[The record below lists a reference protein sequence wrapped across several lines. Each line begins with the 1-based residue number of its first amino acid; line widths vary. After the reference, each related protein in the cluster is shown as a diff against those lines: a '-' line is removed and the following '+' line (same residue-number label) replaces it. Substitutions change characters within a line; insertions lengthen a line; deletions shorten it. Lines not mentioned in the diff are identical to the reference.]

1 MLTEKEIGVVTMYN
15 EEEKG
20 RQKEHASE
28 FLSRFFR
35 RRTKRL
41 LTNIDRLFHKIMWI
55 EIGISCVIVLLGTI
69 FLLWPDISV
78 TVLSILFGIL
88 IILLGALNIYAY
100 LKRMEIPIFR
110 YHLIYGLL
118 AILLGIL
125 TLINPFA
132 FSQAITLFLG
142 IWVIYIALNKI
153 DLSLRLKK
161 IEEKSWILL
170 FVSAILEIFISILI
184 FVNPFSNL
192 AITQVAG
199 SFLILVG
206 IVNSMNAILT
216 KNRAIDFLEN
226 L

>member
-1 MLTEKEIGVVTMYN
+1 MLISPLAKAPQALG
-15 EEEKG
+15 
-20 RQKEHASE
+20 
-28 FLSRFFR
+28 
-35 RRTKRL
+35 
-41 LTNIDRLFHKIMWI
+41 NI
-55 EIGISCVIVLLGTI
+55 IVPITPI
-69 FLLWPDISV
+69 IV
-78 TVLSILFGIL
+78 FGIL

-110 YHLIYGLL
+110 YHLIYGVL